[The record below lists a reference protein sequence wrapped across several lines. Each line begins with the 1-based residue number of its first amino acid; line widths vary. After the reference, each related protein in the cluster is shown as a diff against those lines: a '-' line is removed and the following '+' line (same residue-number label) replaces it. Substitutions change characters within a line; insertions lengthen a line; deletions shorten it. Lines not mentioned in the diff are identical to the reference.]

1 MLPLSR
7 LFMVAR
13 GLSGF
18 DPAGSGLEDACF
30 EFVSDEFDGRNLNPH
45 NQRTRDVLTL
55 SYESFWQAIVENS
68 VSWVTPALCV
78 WGQRSPRS

>member
-7 LFMVAR
+7 LFLVAR

-18 DPAGSGLEDACF
+18 NPVGSGLDDACF
-30 EFVSDEFDGRNLNPH
+30 EFVSDEFDGRILNPH

-55 SYESFWQAIVENS
+55 SYESFWQAMVENS
-68 VSWVTPALCV
+68 VGWVPRAMCV
-78 WGQRSPRS
+78 WGPRSPRS